1 MSKSGSCILA
11 YPNLIAFLLSLSG
24 HQFEDTD
31 VLQNEDSNFLD
42 NDSLSNAIYNSTLKN
57 EIFSNSKLIS
67 IFDIVSNII
76 YNR

>member
-1 MSKSGSCILA
+1 MSKSGTCTLV

-24 HQFEDTD
+24 HHFENTD
-31 VLQNEDSNFLD
+31 SLQNEDSDFLD
-42 NDSLSNAIYNSTLKN
+42 TDSLTNAIYNSILKN

-67 IFDIVSNII
+67 IFDIVSNIL